1 MALSNG
7 TRCRA
12 TAPRVAV
19 IGVGSVGSMAMWR
32 LAARGAEVVGFE
44 QFALGH
50 DRGAHGGESRAFR
63 TAYFEDPAYVP
74 MIRRAHLL
82 WRELEQS
89 AEGMSLLTLSGLLML
104 GDTTSVEQS
113 NVMEAIEQFGV
124 QAEPVPLG
132 KAMRR
137 WPHHPWRDID
147 WVIFDRE
154 AGYLRPELAVW
165 HAARQAEALGARLRT
180 HAAVTRLDVEDDGV
194 WVGTAGRCELFDHVV
209 VTTGPWAGKLL
220 GRLAPYLE
228 VRRLLSAWF
237 AAIQPDNFR
246 PDRFLPF
253 ARMAAPRFY
262 GLPAM
267 DDGGLKLGLLGAAN
281 QVVIDPDQPDRSVQ
295 IEEVQAFRDVVKEC
309 FPDVHPDPRRVT
321 AYMDSYTADGH
332 GLVGPLA
339 DTTRVTVV
347 VGLSGHGFKLSPVLG
362 DIAADYSLTGEST
375 QNLALLDPNRFATA
389 SRRNDD
395 GS

>member
-1 MALSNG
+1 MALKSG
-7 TRCRA
+7 TRWRA
-12 TAPRVAV
+12 RAPRVAV

-74 MIRRAHLL
+74 LIRRAHLL
-82 WRELEQS
+82 WRKLEQS
-89 AEGMSLLTLSGLLML
+89 TDGAPLLTLSGLLML

-124 QAEPVPLG
+124 QAEPIPLD
-132 KAMRR
+132 KAIKR

-154 AGYLRPELAVW
+154 AGYMRPELAVW

-180 HAAVTRLDVEDDGV
+180 HAAVTSIDVEDDGV
-194 WVGTAGRCELFDHVV
+194 WVCTAGRREHFDHVV
-209 VTTGPWAGKLL
+209 VTTGPWAVKLL
-220 GRLAPYLE
+220 DRLAPYLE

-237 AAIQPDNFR
+237 AATQPANFR
-246 PDRFLPF
+246 PDRFSPF
-253 ARMAAPRFY
+253 ARMAAPRCY

-267 DDGGLKLGLLGAAN
+267 DEGGLKLGLLGAAN
-281 QVVIDPDQPDRSVQ
+281 QVVNDPDRPDRSVQ
-295 IEEVQAFRDVVKEC
+295 VEEVQAFRDVVKEC
-309 FPDVHPDPRRVT
+309 LPGVHPDPRRVT
-321 AYMDSYTADGH
+321 AYMDAYTADGH
-332 GLVGPLA
+332 GLVGLLA
-339 DTTRVTVV
+339 DTTCVTVV
-347 VGLSGHGFKLSPVLG
+347 VGLSGHGFKLAPVMG

-375 QNLALLDPNRFATA
+375 QNLALLEPNRFATA
-389 SRRNDD
+389 SRTNDE

>member
-1 MALSNG
+1 
-7 TRCRA
+7 
-12 TAPRVAV
+12 
-19 IGVGSVGSMAMWR
+19 MAMWR

-82 WRELEQS
+82 WRKLEQS
-89 AEGMSLLTLSGLLML
+89 TDGVPLLTLSGLLML

-124 QAEPVPLG
+124 QAEPIPLD
-132 KAMRR
+132 KAIKR

-154 AGYLRPELAVW
+154 AGYMRPELAVW

-180 HAAVTRLDVEDDGV
+180 HTAVTSIDVEDDGV
-194 WVGTAGRCELFDHVV
+194 WVGTVGRREHFDHVV
-209 VTTGPWAGKLL
+209 VTTGPRAVKFL
-220 GRLAPYLE
+220 GWFAPYLE

-237 AAIQPDNFR
+237 AAIQPANFR
-246 PDRFLPF
+246 RDRFPPF
-253 ARMAAPRFY
+253 ARMAAPRCY
-262 GLPAM
+262 GVPAM
-267 DDGGLKLGLLGAAN
+267 DEGGLKLGLLGAAN
-281 QVVIDPDQPDRSVQ
+281 RVVNDPDRPDRSVQ
-295 IEEVQAFRDVVKEC
+295 IEEVQAFRDVVKVC
-309 FPDVHPDPRRVT
+309 FPGVHPDPRRVT
-321 AYMDSYTADGH
+321 AYMDAYTVDGH

-339 DTTRVTVV
+339 DTTCVTVA
-347 VGLSGHGFKLSPVLG
+347 VGLSGHGFKLAPVLG
-362 DIAADYSLTGEST
+362 DIAADYSLRGEST

-389 SRRNDD
+389 SRRNGE

>member
-1 MALSNG
+1 MALSSG
-7 TRCRA
+7 TGCGAR
-12 TAPRVAV
+12 APRVAV
-19 IGVGSVGSMAMWR
+19 IGLGSVGSMATWR
-32 LAARGAEVVGFE
+32 LSARGAEVVGFE

-50 DRGAHGGESRAFR
+50 GCGAHGGESRAFR

-89 AEGMSLLTLSGLLML
+89 TDGVPLLTLSGLLML
-104 GDTTSVEQS
+104 GDTTSAEQS

-124 QAEPVPLG
+124 RAEPIPLD
-132 KAMRR
+132 KARKR
-137 WPHHPWRDID
+137 WPHHPWRDVD

-154 AGYLRPELAVW
+154 AGYIRPELAVW

-180 HAAVTRLDVEDDGV
+180 HTAVTSLDVEDDGA
-194 WVGTAGRCELFDHVV
+194 WIGTPGHREHFDHVV
-209 VTTGPWAGKLL
+209 VTTGPWAAKLL
-220 GRLAPYLE
+220 GGLAPHLE

-237 AAIQPDNFR
+237 SAVQPDNFR
-246 PDRFLPF
+246 PDRFPPF
-253 ARMAAPRFY
+253 ARMAAPRCY
-262 GLPAM
+262 GLPAL
-267 DDGGLKLGLLGAAN
+267 DVGGLKLGLLGAAN
-281 QVVIDPDQPDRSVQ
+281 QVVNDPDRPDRSVQ

-309 FPDVHPDPRRVT
+309 FPGLHPDPRRVT
-321 AYMDSYTADGH
+321 AYMDAYTADGH

-339 DTTRVTVV
+339 GTTCVTVV
-347 VGLSGHGFKLSPVLG
+347 IGLSGHGFKLAPALG

-375 QNLALLDPNRFATA
+375 LNLALLDPNRFATA
-389 SRRNDD
+389 SRRNDE